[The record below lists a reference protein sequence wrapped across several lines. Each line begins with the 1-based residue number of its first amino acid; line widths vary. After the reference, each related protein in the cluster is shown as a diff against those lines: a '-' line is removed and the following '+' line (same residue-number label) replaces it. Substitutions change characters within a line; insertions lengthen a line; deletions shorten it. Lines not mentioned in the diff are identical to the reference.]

1 MRMTRRVVLAVAV
14 LFVALG
20 AVAIWQRA
28 HPRPESDH
36 AAEPGAATGAHYQC
50 AMHPQIV
57 SDTPGTC
64 PICQMKLQ
72 RVEDGAQPGADA
84 SDTSSR
90 TPLFYRHPMRA
101 DVVSSVPAQDEMGM
115 AYVPVYEETAPQ
127 GESDVPGHASF
138 TLSRE
143 RQQLIGVTSDA
154 VERRDLEVEIRAAG
168 RVAYDPKLYQAV
180 VEYREAL
187 RTRGAFRGGLLGDSP
202 SAGDAILRGARSKL
216 LQQGL
221 SDDLIEA
228 FVKRG
233 QDPGELLLP
242 GASVWIYAQV
252 YEYEAPLVAPG
263 QSMTVTAPSLPGASF
278 ATTITA
284 VDSIV
289 DPMTRTLRVRGLLAT
304 PERNLRPES
313 FVQVTIR
320 VPLGEQLAVPEDA
333 VLDTGDHRIVFVVH
347 DDGTFEPRSVTLGRA
362 ARGYYEVRDGLRAGE
377 RVVTTANFLV
387 DSESRFRAAL
397 AAFRRTAA
405 PAR

>member
-1 MRMTRRVVLAVAV
+1 MRMTRRVARAAAVC
-14 LFVALG
+14 LVALS
-20 AVAIWQRA
+20 AVAIWYRA
-28 HPRPESDH
+28 YPPPENDH
-36 AAEPGAATGAHYQC
+36 AAEPGAAAGAHYQC

-57 SDTPGTC
+57 SDRPGTC

-72 RVEDGAQPGADA
+72 RVDDGARPVADA
-84 SDTSSR
+84 SPR

-115 AYVPVYEETAPQ
+115 AYVPVYEETAPPE
-127 GESDVPGHASF
+127 ESDVPGHASF

-143 RQQLIGVTSDA
+143 RQQLIGVSTDV
-154 VERRDLEVEIRAAG
+154 VERRDLAVDIRAAG

-187 RTRGAFRGGLLGDSP
+187 RSRGALRGGLLGDSP

-233 QDPGELLLP
+233 SDPGELLLP

-252 YEYEAPLVAPG
+252 YEYEAALVAPG
-263 QSMTVTAPSLPGASF
+263 QAMTVTAPSLPGASF

-347 DDGTFEPRSVTLGRA
+347 DDGTFEPRSVDLGRA
-362 ARGYYEVRDGLRAGE
+362 ARGYYEVQGGLRAGE

-397 AAFRRTAA
+397 AAFRRAAA

>member
-1 MRMTRRVVLAVAV
+1 MIGFASPAAIALFLLAT
-14 LFVALG
+14 F
-20 AVAIWQRA
+20 AIWSD
-28 HPRPESDH
+28 PRVFG
-36 AAEPGAATGAHYQC
+36 EPRQARSTATAHYQC
-50 AMHPQIV
+50 DASADRVRHTRQL
-57 SDTPGTC
+57 SDLPDE
-64 PICQMKLQ
+64 LQ
-72 RVEDGAQPGADA
+72 RVDDGQGRADG
-84 SDTSSR
+84 TLR

-101 DVVSSVPAQDEMGM
+101 DVVSPVPAQDEMGM
-115 AYVPVYEETAPQ
+115 AHILFMKTRCLAQVTFRDAP
-127 GESDVPGHASF
+127 F

-252 YEYEAPLVAPG
+252 YEYEAP
-263 QSMTVTAPSLPGASF
+263 S
-278 ATTITA
+278 
-284 VDSIV
+284 
-289 DPMTRTLRVRGLLAT
+289 
-304 PERNLRPES
+304 
-313 FVQVTIR
+313 
-320 VPLGEQLAVPEDA
+320 
-333 VLDTGDHRIVFVVH
+333 
-347 DDGTFEPRSVTLGRA
+347 
-362 ARGYYEVRDGLRAGE
+362 
-377 RVVTTANFLV
+377 
-387 DSESRFRAAL
+387 
-397 AAFRRTAA
+397 
-405 PAR
+405 